1 MSTLIN
7 LSVEVSKLPKER
19 FKKAANGKVYCD
31 FTLSVDDK
39 TNDYGQNVSM
49 FIPQT
54 EEERA
59 AGKKREFLG
68 NGKVFWT
75 SGTVSLAERVEKTA
89 APAVAPAAV
98 EADFPF

>member
-7 LSVEVSKLPKER
+7 LSVEVSRLPKER
-19 FKKAANGKVYCD
+19 FKKAANGKVYCE

-39 TNDYGQNVSM
+39 TNDWGQNVSM

-54 EEERA
+54 EEERT

-75 SGTVSLAERVEKTA
+75 SGTVTVADKVDKPQTA
-89 APAVAPAAV
+89 APVVAEA
-98 EADFPF
+98 ADFPF